1 MARFAVL
8 LVGAKFV
15 VFLPFPIPPRAKTT
29 CMRPNFSTTWRT
41 TMLCIIDRLSCNG
54 NNSRMTKTFRSIFW
68 HCTTLQVYI
77 TESTDKGYH
86 FITLS
91 VNKQWKVAG
100 VNVQTSSYLNRLK
113 IHKGIH
119 KGSRATSTVH
129 SKKVM
134 IFHAT
139 WLSWSFLMVE
149 GGGPIIES
157 EKKILFPTLW
167 LKSNFE
173 LNIAYRVLRGSLHAP
188 VPLFKYASSN
198 ILIHKTTFT
207 LK

>member
-1 MARFAVL
+1 MDTQNENIKKRKFQDGLFKKSFFSTRNFINVDLSQVARFAVL
-8 LVGAKFV
+8 LGGAKFV
-15 VFLPFPIPPRAKTT
+15 VFLPFPIPPWAKTT

-68 HCTTLQVYI
+68 RCTTLPEYT
-77 TESTDKGYH
+77 TESTDKGYQ

-100 VNVQTSSYLNRLK
+100 VNVQHLETLSYLNRLK
-113 IHKGIH
+113 IHKEIH
-119 KGSRATSTVH
+119 KRSRATSTVH
-129 SKKVM
+129 LKKVM

-149 GGGPIIES
+149 GGG
-157 EKKILFPTLW
+157 
-167 LKSNFE
+167 
-173 LNIAYRVLRGSLHAP
+173 GQ
-188 VPLFKYASSN
+188 
-198 ILIHKTTFT
+198 
-207 LK
+207 